1 MRRQV
6 DRRKEQTRLLRMY
19 VPFTAPSV
27 SQSADMGSPLRYAR
41 KCQEL
46 AEKLTSLQDEVRS
59 VGVDPAGE
67 EKAAAVG
74 KTEMMD
80 VS

>member
-1 MRRQV
+1 M
-6 DRRKEQTRLLRMY
+6 D
-19 VPFTAPSV
+19 
-27 SQSADMGSPLRYAR
+27 SPLCFAR

-46 AEKLTSLQDEVRS
+46 AEKLTTLQGEVRS
-59 VGVDPAGE
+59 GGVDFAGE